1 MFCNSAN
8 RCGNAI
14 GVGGNAFDRPRTPP
28 PFQGCLRR
36 ARPRTLRKDVR
47 IADTAHAP
55 PPLEGEKGR
64 AARLPDGKA
73 ACCAKLALSRVGS
86 VESADT
92 QPEMRL
98 SEKGG
103 WGEAGVA
110 RGA

>member
-1 MFCNSAN
+1 M
-8 RCGNAI
+8 
-14 GVGGNAFDRPRTPP
+14 
-28 PFQGCLRR
+28 
-36 ARPRTLRKDVR
+36 PRTLRKDVR

-64 AARLPDGKA
+64 AARLPDGTRPHA
-73 ACCAKLALSRVGS
+73 ALSSLFSRVAS
-86 VESADT
+86 VESDDT